1 MLKKTLRLS
10 RQEIQFIMKNGKD
23 FVSKLF
29 IIKYFKNIKN
39 FSQYCVIVSKKIAK
53 KATKRNHLRRQIYE
67 SVRLAEKEN
76 AEINKKGFAIVLIPK
91 RNIDKSSYNKMQE
104 DISNFLP
111 ILEWKN

>member
-1 MLKKTLRLS
+1 
-10 RQEIQFIMKNGKD
+10 
-23 FVSKLF
+23 
-29 IIKYFKNIKN
+29 IKN

-76 AEINKKGFAIVLIPK
+76 AEINKKGLAIILIPK
-91 RNIDKSSYNKMQE
+91 RNIDKSSYTKMQE